1 MARESAGLA
10 WAFAAALLT
19 VPVVAITAFAQ
30 VTVRDKVPGD
40 VAVATRGPPG
50 PPAARA
56 LGPVGAYS
64 ALQTSLY
71 TFDVTGSGEAV
82 WNMPIWAPAGR
93 NGMAP
98 ALSFS
103 YRSRRAPGL
112 LGQGFDISGL
122 SSITRCWRTP
132 AQDGRFAAG
141 PTPGLPDVFC
151 LDGQRL
157 VASDKTP
164 GELQPEFDPGTL
176 VRINGPVEAPTSFDV
191 YRSQGE
197 IWRYGSREAC
207 AMSSQS
213 QVKGW
218 PVVASTNTDGNG
230 LFTTDDFTEAASPV
244 ERVVAWNVD
253 RVEDRWGNYYDVD
266 YLRGLNAPWSVEV
279 APAAITWTG
288 FGATSCSANAN
299 LKPSRRMLF
308 VYNQNRDGSFM
319 SRQNPR
325 STYRAGLEVR
335 QTFLLSKVVIEGPDA
350 LVSTPSASR
359 NVRPFREYR
368 VAYRP
373 AQDGKQALDKVDS
386 ITECVYNTATAVQC
400 REPVAF
406 SWTPDNPAVPEF
418 LPAKD
423 PVQAKTDDPSLDQ
436 DLRFDSVTGVED
448 ATARELDSVVADFD
462 GDGRDDYLYRL
473 LWFVRPTQLLG
484 VPDTYVT
491 QWYLRLGTPTGLGP
505 RHEVYG
511 LPATGDGD
519 PRFSPRAVDIDQDGR
534 AEVLIYSEDAL
545 VDFVF
550 RGDPNLNQYHVT
562 DTVGYQVFRLVAQGC
577 QTPPFFECN
586 FGSLNLGEGQV
597 LHPLALA
604 PRNSIAVQIG
614 DLDGDGRLDLTRDD
628 TDCPFS
634 ISCAV
639 GVVTPPRPI
648 SVGFRKGL
656 PADPTQ
662 PGADPA
668 YAAPLSVRRAF
679 PAVGPFTNV
688 VFRQFDGRYMVDL
701 DGNGQPEILTTTY
714 NFVPIEAPVAG
725 LVDQYP
731 FALSALSFGPSG
743 DGQVAMTP
751 IALSAR
757 PLAISPMM
765 QRFRGPCL
773 VAPDLHFGL
782 IFLDVNGDGLDDA
795 ISFSESGK
803 DPCDATVATSFL
815 SLNAGGSFR
824 VATQLPF
831 TTIGAGPKLNELF
844 SPARGYDSGARVA
857 DLDGDGRSDI
867 VYFSQSGVFWLKS
880 TGAGLQSFQLPIAG
894 TGGAQMVPGTPTQYY
909 NSAGLPSGFGPR
921 LSRLGDFNGDG
932 ILDLVTVRERKVIGG
947 PAFSY
952 FEVNLGAPRNP
963 DMIDGI
969 YGGHLRPTIS
979 IHFGFGGVAM
989 PGDLYQLT
997 GSHAWPQATPGKLGW
1012 VVSDYSVQAGDLE
1025 SARPLLNVYR
1035 YQYET
1040 ARRDLTGRGFLGVDR
1055 RIRQFTNDDATPT
1068 VFETEILDF
1077 DHGPLSRVCR
1087 SGTMCAYPSVDT
1099 PVNRMVVTMLDPIK
1113 YRVEARHTSRTVQAR
1128 TGFDGGYD
1136 LRSDSV
1142 IADVCELDAAPQSTA
1157 APCLASNTLISSV
1170 RQTRDFDAFGNI
1182 VRSARETSNGGSLM
1196 GPVAPPTYYEELRAA
1211 PAALSAADQARW
1223 LTSRYPTW
1231 DYTSIDPT
1239 LAPAERMIGQRVIKS
1254 YEPNSVE
1261 VTSVLIAAP
1270 PSAGPE
1276 TDTSSGFVYS
1286 VLFGRTNWGVVNL
1299 VEESASGTARTSR
1312 LGFASGDPDLIFSS
1326 TYTNPLG
1333 QMMTAW
1339 PHATLGVPFAIDDVN
1354 GLRTR
1359 WDYDALGRP
1368 QAVRRPGGET
1378 EAFTYSNDLHA
1389 DGSMARTW
1397 TLAHTGP
1404 AIADETTTFD
1414 SFGLRVGSS
1423 REEFGHVAARSYVFD
1438 RFGRLA
1444 KSGYPVDASQSLL
1457 STLFVEYLRD
1467 NLGRVLKVGRPVASG
1482 IYTSLY
1488 QYTGRTTN
1496 HLSER
1501 QVASSIYRDAKGRV
1515 IRHEILDQGR
1525 PVGTDVDYWHFDLP
1539 RRIHHPVLP
1548 TDQVMTPPAAQQ
1560 PETVISY
1567 DVQGRRSAIDD
1578 PDVGH
1583 QNYFYNGYGE
1593 VKRVED
1599 ANGGVTTI
1607 ARDDLGRVTRVQT
1620 AASAAYPPRQ
1630 PGGPWAQDSQFFYD
1644 TAQFGIGKPA
1654 RIVSVDGITKT
1665 FAYDPSSR
1673 LQALG
1678 TIDESGQ
1685 AWSISYEYNA
1695 NGLPS
1700 AINYPPS
1707 GTLPFRV
1714 EYEYAGNG
1722 EVASIFDASSAPRS
1736 PIWSQVSKNLAGQS
1750 TREQFGTTETADFV
1764 YDRVF
1769 ALQSQSGRFVGGKI
1783 PFQEITY
1790 DWGPD
1795 NLLAH
1800 KSDLALGL
1808 KETYEH
1814 DALRRL
1820 HTWDVAQGGT
1830 HTKWQYDYD
1839 DWGNLRQR
1847 HVVDGVTFDPT
1858 TYDYTTM
1865 ADATRPHAVKRVTTG
1880 SSAPLDYGYLAGGQ
1894 LAQGGGNTYAW
1905 TPLGLPASIT
1915 NGAVNS
1921 SLLYDGR
1928 GRRVT
1933 RRDGATPAA
1942 RQVTIDALFE
1952 FRATAPGA
1960 SSDYVYNVRSGDRM
1974 VAQVRRSSLPAAQS
1988 LRFFHGDDLDNPD
2001 TATTTAL
2008 NAMGKSVGQ
2017 IAERSKFEPFGERRV
2032 QSSLAQPQAQAF
2044 ASPSDPGFTGQQPD
2058 QPFALVNMGGRL
2070 YQPGIARFISP
2081 DPVAGFSS
2089 QALNR
2094 YSYARNSPVMHVDP
2108 TGFDLTPPPP
2118 AAFDF
2123 SGAADWQTTLP
2134 DTTDTT
2140 AGPVGV
2146 LVWTPPPATSDEN
2159 SSEAS
2164 PQPSGGF
2171 EPTLPASAAAQPSG
2185 VSAGPTPVV
2194 PAGGV
2199 PDAGAVE
2206 PANIWRVDEFGIRY
2220 FFADTKEDWADYYR
2234 AVNAVRRGMKEIPE
2248 FESMIWQKIKN
2259 RDRVNIFLRT
2269 VLPDANG
2276 KIFSN
2281 NASAYW
2287 LPEGA
2292 HSYDIMMRPS
2302 EAIESTYV
2310 VSPRGR
2316 QTVIPM
2322 KFEPVLFHE
2331 FGHMYGYQHTLL
2343 PDAGI
2348 GWGHE
2353 VDSDSIFMMREAV
2366 RIYDIRLT
2374 PAQQDALDHD
2384 LHPPYRE

>member
-1 MARESAGLA
+1 MARKSAGLA
-10 WAFAAALLT
+10 WALAGALLI
-19 VPVVAITAFAQ
+19 VAPVAITAFAQ
-30 VTVRDKVPGD
+30 VTVRDKVPDG
-40 VAVATRGPPG
+40 VSIINHGPPG

-64 ALQTSLY
+64 ALQTSLF

-98 ALSFS
+98 SLSFS

-112 LGQGFDISGL
+112 LGQGFDVSGL

-132 AQDGRFAAG
+132 AQDGRYAAG

-157 VASDKTP
+157 VPRSTTP
-164 GELQPEFDPGTL
+164 SELQPEFDPGTL

-218 PVVASTNTDGNG
+218 PLVVATKPDANG
-230 LFTTDDFTEAASPV
+230 LFTTDDFTETTSPAQ
-244 ERVVAWNVD
+244 RVVAWNVD
-253 RVEDRWGNYYDVD
+253 RVEDRWGNYYDID
-266 YLRGLNAPWSVEV
+266 YLRALNAAWSVEV
-279 APAAITWTG
+279 APAAVTWTG
-288 FGATSCSANAN
+288 FGGTGCSELAN

-319 SRQNPR
+319 ARQNPR

-335 QTFLLSKVVIEGPDA
+335 QTFLLAKIVVEGPDA

-373 AQDGKQALDKVDS
+373 AQDGKQAVDRVDS
-386 ITECVYNTATAVQC
+386 ITECVYNTAQAVQC

-418 LPAKD
+418 LPSKD
-423 PVQAKTDDPSLDQ
+423 PVQARADDPSLDM
-436 DLRFDSVTGVED
+436 DLRFDTVTGVED

-462 GDGRDDYLYRL
+462 GDGRDDYLYKL

-505 RHEVYG
+505 RHQVYG

-534 AEVLIYSEDAL
+534 AEVLIYSEDAA

-550 RGDPNLNQYHVT
+550 KGDPNLNEYHVT
-562 DTVGYQVFRLVAQGC
+562 DTLGYQVFRLVAHGC

-586 FGSLNLGEGQV
+586 FDSLNLGEGQV

-628 TDCPFS
+628 TNCPSFL
-634 ISCAV
+634 SCAV
-639 GVVTPPRPI
+639 GSITPPRPI

-662 PGADPA
+662 PVADPA
-668 YAAPLSVRRAF
+668 YAPPSSVRRAF

-688 VFRQFDGRYMVDL
+688 IFRQFDGRYLVDL

-731 FALSALSFGPSG
+731 FSLSALSFGPSG
-743 DGQVAMTP
+743 DGQVGMTP

-765 QRFRGPCL
+765 QRLRGPCL
-773 VAPDLHFGL
+773 VSPDAHFGL

-795 ISFSESGK
+795 ISFSEIGK
-803 DPCDATVATSFL
+803 DPCDSSVATSFL

-857 DLDGDGRSDI
+857 DLDGDGRSDV

-880 TGAGLQSFQLPIAG
+880 TGESLQSYQLPIAG

-921 LSRLGDFNGDG
+921 LARLGDFNGDG

-963 DMIDGI
+963 DMIDGV

-979 IHFGFGGVAM
+979 VHYGFAGVAM
-989 PGDLYQLT
+989 QGDLYKLT

-1012 VVSDYSVQAGDLE
+1012 VVSDYSVQAGDLD
-1025 SARPLLNVYR
+1025 SATPLLNVYR

-1055 RIRQFTNDDATPT
+1055 RIRQTTDDAATPT
-1068 VFETEILDF
+1068 VFETEFLDF
-1077 DHGPLSRVCR
+1077 DHGALSRVCR

-1099 PVNRMVVTMLDPIK
+1099 PVNRVVVTKLDPTT
-1113 YRVEARHTSRTVQAR
+1113 YRVEARQTSRTVQAR

-1136 LRSDSV
+1136 LRSDIV
-1142 IADVCELDAAPQSTA
+1142 IADVCELDAAPQSIA
-1157 APCLASNTLISSV
+1157 LPCLASNSTLISSV
-1170 RQTRDFDAFGNI
+1170 RTTRDFDTFGNV
-1182 VRSARETSNGGSLM
+1182 VRSLRETSNGGSFM
-1196 GPVAPPTYYEELRAA
+1196 GPVAAPSFYEELRAA
-1211 PAALSAADQARW
+1211 PAVLSAADQARW

-1231 DYTSIDPT
+1231 DYTSFDPT
-1239 LAPAERMIGQRVIKS
+1239 LTPAERMIKQRIIKA

-1261 VTSVLIAAP
+1261 VTAVTIAAP

-1276 TDTSSGFVYS
+1276 TDTSSGFLYS

-1299 VEESASGTARTSR
+1299 VEESASGSARTSR
-1312 LGFASGDPDLIFSS
+1312 RGFASGDPDLIFSS

-1333 QMMTAW
+1333 QMTTVW

-1368 QAVRRPGGET
+1368 LLVRRPGGET
-1378 EAFTYSNDLHA
+1378 ETFTYSNDLHA
-1389 DGSMARTW
+1389 DGSMGRTW
-1397 TLAHTGP
+1397 TLAHTGL
-1404 AIADETTTFD
+1404 AIADESSTFD
-1414 SFGLRVGSS
+1414 AFGLRVGSS
-1423 REEFGHVAARSYVFD
+1423 REEFDRVAARSYVFD
-1438 RFGRLA
+1438 RFGRLL
-1444 KSGYPVDASQSLL
+1444 KSGYPVDASQSRQ

-1467 NLGRVLKVGRPVASG
+1467 NLGRVLQATRPVDGGA
-1482 IYTSLY
+1482 YTSLY
-1488 QYTGRTTN
+1488 HYAGRTTN
-1496 HLSER
+1496 HVSER
-1501 QVASSIYRDAKGRV
+1501 QVASSVTRDAKGRV
-1515 IRHEILDQGR
+1515 IHHETLDDQGR
-1525 PVGTDVDYWHFDLP
+1525 AIGTDVDYWHFDLP
-1539 RRIHHPVLP
+1539 RGIRHPALP
-1548 TDQVMTPPAAQQ
+1548 PDQVMTPPAAQQ
-1560 PETVISY
+1560 PETVITY
-1567 DVQGRRSAIDD
+1567 DVLGRRSAIDD

-1607 ARDDLGRVTRVQT
+1607 ARDGLGRMTRVQT
-1620 AASAAYPPRQ
+1620 SANAAYPPRQ
-1630 PGGPWAQDSQFFYD
+1630 PGGQWAQDSQYFYD
-1644 TAQFGIGKPA
+1644 TAPFGIGKPA

-1665 FAYDPSSR
+1665 FAYDASSR
-1673 LQALG
+1673 LRELD
-1678 TIDESGQ
+1678 TIDETGQ
-1685 AWSISYEYNA
+1685 TWSMTYEYNA

-1700 AINYPPS
+1700 AVNYPPS
-1707 GTLPFRV
+1707 GAQPFRV
-1714 EYEYAGNG
+1714 EYEYAANG
-1722 EVASIFDASSAPRS
+1722 EVASVFDASSVPRS
-1736 PIWSQVSKNLAGQS
+1736 LIWSQVAKNLAGQS
-1750 TREQFGTTETADFV
+1750 TQEQFGTTEAVEFS
-1764 YDRVF
+1764 YDKTF
-1769 ALQSQSGRFVGGKI
+1769 ALRFQSGKFVGGKK
-1783 PFQEITY
+1783 PFQEIKYT
-1790 DWGPD
+1790 WGPD
-1795 NLLAH
+1795 SLLEQ

-1808 KETYEH
+1808 TETYGH

-1820 HTWDVAQGGT
+1820 HTWDVVQGT
-1830 HTKWQYDYD
+1830 AHTKWEYDYD

-1847 HVVDGVTFDPT
+1847 KVVDGTVFDPT
-1858 TYDYTTM
+1858 TYDYTTT

-1880 SSAPLDYGYLAGGQ
+1880 SATPVDYGYLAGGQ
-1894 LAQGGGNTYAW
+1894 LTQGGGNSYAW

-1915 NGAVNS
+1915 NGVLNS
-1921 SLLYDGR
+1921 SLLYDGL

-1933 RRDGATPAA
+1933 RRDGATPDA
-1942 RQVTIDALFE
+1942 RQVTIDGLFE
-1952 FRATAPGA
+1952 FRSTAAAG
-1960 SSDYVYNVRSGDRM
+1960 SSDYVYNVRSGDRI
-1974 VAQVRRSSLPAAQS
+1974 VAQVRRSTLPAPQG

-2001 TATTTAL
+2001 TTTTTVL
-2008 NAMGKSVGQ
+2008 NAQGKSVGQ
-2017 IAERSKFEPFGERRV
+2017 LAERSKFEPFGERRV
-2032 QSSLAQPQAQAF
+2032 QSSLAQPVAQGF
-2044 ASPSDPGFTGQQPD
+2044 ASPSDPGFTGHQPD

-2081 DPVAGFSS
+2081 DPVAGFTS

-2094 YSYARNSPVMHVDP
+2094 YSWSGRHRRRPP
-2108 TGFDLTPPPP
+2108 TRIRRKWLRSRRAASNPRCRRLPRHSSAAFRRVRHLSWRP
-2118 AAFDF
+2118 AA
-2123 SGAADWQTTLP
+2123 
-2134 DTTDTT
+2134 
-2140 AGPVGV
+2140 
-2146 LVWTPPPATSDEN
+2146 
-2159 SSEAS
+2159 S
-2164 PQPSGGF
+2164 PTRERLSQ
-2171 EPTLPASAAAQPSG
+2171 
-2185 VSAGPTPVV
+2185 
-2194 PAGGV
+2194 
-2199 PDAGAVE
+2199 
-2206 PANIWRVDEFGIRY
+2206 
-2220 FFADTKEDWADYYR
+2220 
-2234 AVNAVRRGMKEIPE
+2234 RG
-2248 FESMIWQKIKN
+2248 
-2259 RDRVNIFLRT
+2259 
-2269 VLPDANG
+2269 
-2276 KIFSN
+2276 
-2281 NASAYW
+2281 
-2287 LPEGA
+2287 
-2292 HSYDIMMRPS
+2292 
-2302 EAIESTYV
+2302 
-2310 VSPRGR
+2310 
-2316 QTVIPM
+2316 
-2322 KFEPVLFHE
+2322 
-2331 FGHMYGYQHTLL
+2331 
-2343 PDAGI
+2343 
-2348 GWGHE
+2348 
-2353 VDSDSIFMMREAV
+2353 
-2366 RIYDIRLT
+2366 
-2374 PAQQDALDHD
+2374 
-2384 LHPPYRE
+2384 